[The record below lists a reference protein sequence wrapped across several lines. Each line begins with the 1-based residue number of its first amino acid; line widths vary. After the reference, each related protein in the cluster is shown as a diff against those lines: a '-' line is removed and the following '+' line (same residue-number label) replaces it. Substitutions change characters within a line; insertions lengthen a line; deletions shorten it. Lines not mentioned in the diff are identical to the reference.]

1 MKVEV
6 QPIYEKGKSARSRE
20 RASMPKYRGILRVRE
35 ERVRELGRIATV
47 AEVMS
52 DIDGTETQVLPSL
65 HDACLLYVNGS
76 QLRIR
81 GFELVGEAQYGQ
93 TWDVKVA

>member
-6 QPIYEKGKSARSRE
+6 QPIYEKGKSARAKE
-20 RASMPKYRGILRVRE
+20 RVALPKYRGTLRVRE
-35 ERVRELGRIATV
+35 ERVHELGRMVTV
-47 AEVMS
+47 AAVLS
-52 DIDGTETQVLPSL
+52 DTDGAESPVLPAL

-81 GFELVGEAQYGQ
+81 GFELVGDAQYGQ
-93 TWDVKVA
+93 TWDVKVS